1 MEKSVTRTFL
11 GAFFGAS
18 ILFKQYQNTSICSN
32 GGVHKEIWVTWQGED
47 SLPPPIGFKCCIL
60 DSVNFKKKLA
70 QLAFEQWLLGL
81 VDDGCN
87 VNKKAA

>member
-1 MEKSVTRTFL
+1 M
-11 GAFFGAS
+11 
-18 ILFKQYQNTSICSN
+18 
-32 GGVHKEIWVTWQGED
+32 WVTWQGED

-60 DSVNFKKKLA
+60 DSVNFKKKHA

-87 VNKKAA
+87 VNKKAS